1 MQEVQQ
7 EIRDLRQQQVQQ
19 ISNLLEELAALR
31 GRLAAQQTALA
42 DLADR
47 GRTQADNLKRLAG
60 EMEALEASVHSLADS
75 SVALRN
81 EMAALHGKV
90 VASNSGDEQLAA
102 RFQQLQAGLEKP
114 RLKKK
119 PAQCFFFVGFLGFFL
134 VFLYICPEER
144 VFRVF
149 SISRILLGAS
159 RL

>member
-1 MQEVQQ
+1 LQEVQQ

-19 ISNLLEELAALR
+19 ISNLLEDLAALR

-60 EMEALEASVHSLADS
+60 ELEALEESVHSLADS
-75 SVALRN
+75 SVALRH

-102 RFQQLQAGLEKP
+102 RFQQLQAGLENP
-114 RLKKK
+114 R
-119 PAQCFFFVGFLGFFL
+119 FF
-134 VFLYICPEER
+134 
-144 VFRVF
+144 
-149 SISRILLGAS
+149 
-159 RL
+159 

>member
-1 MQEVQQ
+1 LQEVQQ

-19 ISNLLEELAALR
+19 ISNLLEDLAALR

-60 EMEALEASVHSLADS
+60 ELEALEESVHSLADS

-90 VASNSGDEQLAA
+90 VASSKSGDEQLAA
-102 RFQQLQAGLEKP
+102 RFQQLQAGLGKT
-114 RLKKK
+114 R
-119 PAQCFFFVGFLGFFL
+119 FFL
-134 VFLYICPEER
+134 
-144 VFRVF
+144 
-149 SISRILLGAS
+149 
-159 RL
+159 